1 MVGSTWDLQTS
12 GSLIFGDIVNK
23 IIIFGSCN
31 SYGLELWPEHTIPNY
46 PNMDRLMAFLRDD
59 FMSYA
64 DVVQNFGESESI
76 KTEIEWCRTNAWPN
90 KLKEK
95 FTDVEILNLSIA
107 HSNLANFIKLTSY
120 LEITDIDKENTKI
133 IIEVT
138 EPTGIISSKGKH
150 LKSFPKD
157 HLAVFVGN
165 DETIEINKYLDKHE
179 SARYRAYLD
188 LLTIKNLISDLKLKG
203 YDIEYFVWDR
213 DLWYDVINN
222 TEAFEIFLSYGEYIK
237 DNFKKM
243 FDEFTKNSLLTYDEE
258 IQLKMIPTLPQ
269 GHYSKKAQDMLGTF
283 IAQKI
288 GDKK

>member
-1 MVGSTWDLQTS
+1 
-12 GSLIFGDIVNK
+12 
-23 IIIFGSCN
+23 
-31 SYGLELWPEHTIPNY
+31 
-46 PNMDRLMAFLRDD
+46 MDRLMAFLRDTV
-59 FMSYA
+59 MSY
-64 DVVQNFGESESI
+64 VEVIQNFGESEAI
-76 KTEIEWCRTNAWPN
+76 KTEIEWCRANSWPN

-95 FTDVEILNLSIA
+95 FADVEILNLSTA

-120 LEITDIDKENTKI
+120 LEIADIDKENTKI

-138 EPTGIISSKGKH
+138 EPTGIVSSKGKH

-157 HLAVFVGN
+157 HLPAFVGN
-165 DETIEINKYLDKHE
+165 EESIEMNKYLDEHE

-203 YDIEYFVWDR
+203 YDVEYFVWDR
-213 DLWYDVINN
+213 DIWYEIINN
-222 TEAFEIFLSYGEYIK
+222 TEMFEIFVSYGEYIK

-243 FDEFTKNSLLTYDEE
+243 FDEFMKNSLLTYDEE
-258 IQLKMIPTLPQ
+258 IQLKMVPTLPQ
-269 GHYSKKAQDMLGTF
+269 GHYSKKAQDILGTF